1 MNFKNSI
8 RSISLVLMAV
18 ALMSVTSVHQDVF
31 AKDIGMSVTATA
43 EEGGNII
50 SISGETTSDVTDV
63 TIRVISPN
71 GSNVV
76 SVDQV
81 TPDSNGEFSTE
92 FNVSNWKQ
100 DGLYEIKINQ
110 GIASGQFDSGT
121 IVSSSSSLYTFT
133 LYVDVTSGITAETST
148 TESSV
153 VSDTG
158 VSPDTKFDYSNER
171 GLWIEANAMEG
182 SDTIEITGTTSHATL
197 TDVIFTVIAPN
208 GNLVSVAQITPDA
221 SGDFATDISV
231 GGPLWSQ
238 DGAYTITAQQG
249 DPQNGSLFT
258 DSVEVDIADGL
269 VVPEFG
275 TIAAMILAVAIIS
288 IIAISAKSRLSIVPR
303 Y

>member
-1 MNFKNSI
+1 MNFKNST

-31 AKDIGMSVTATA
+31 ANHQDASSHNSGMTVTATA

-50 SISGETTSDVTDV
+50 SVSGETTSNITDV

-71 GSNVV
+71 GSNFVA
-76 SVDQV
+76 VDQV
-81 TPDSNGEFSTE
+81 TPDANGEFSTQ

-100 DGLYEIKINQ
+100 DGLYKIKANQ
-110 GIASGQFDSGT
+110 GTSLLYSITVSAEVNSGMTTETSATQ
-121 IVSSSSSLYTFT
+121 SSLVSNTNP
-133 LYVDVTSGITAETST
+133 TSIQTIDGI
-148 TESSV
+148 
-153 VSDTG
+153 G
-158 VSPDTKFDYSNER
+158 
-171 GLWIEANAMEG
+171 GLTIAANAMEG
-182 SDTIEITGTTSHATL
+182 SDTIEITGQTTKTNK
-197 TDVIFTVIAPN
+197 DVIFTVTAPN
-208 GNLVSVAQITPDA
+208 GNLVSVAQITPNS

-238 DGAYTITAQQG
+238 DGMYTVTAQQG
-249 DPQNGSLFT
+249 SGNSNFI
-258 DSVEVDIADGL
+258 DSVEVEIADGL

>member
-1 MNFKNSI
+1 
-8 RSISLVLMAV
+8 
-18 ALMSVTSVHQDVF
+18 MSVTSVNQDVF
-31 AKDIGMSVTATA
+31 AAQTGMSLTATA
-43 EEGGNII
+43 TEAGNII
-50 SISGETTSDVTDV
+50 TINGETTSNITDI

-76 SVDQV
+76 GVDQV
-81 TPDSNGEFSTE
+81 TPNANGEFSTE

-100 DGLYEIKINQ
+100 DGMYKIT
-110 GIASGQFDSGT
+110 ASHGQSN
-121 IVSSSSSLYTFT
+121 LYTIT
-133 LYVDVTSGITAETST
+133 LNVEVTGGATAETST
-148 TESSV
+148 SDSSIV
-153 VSDTG
+153 TNQSNADLSDPYTTG
-158 VSPDTKFDYSNER
+158 SDEDAR
-171 GLWIEANAMEG
+171 GLSIAANAMEG
-182 SDTIEITGTTSHATL
+182 SDTIEITGVTSKTFE
-197 TDVIFTVIAPN
+197 DVVFTVTAPN
-208 GNLVSVAQITPDA
+208 GNLVSVDQVSPDS

-238 DGAYTITAQQG
+238 DGAYTVTAQQG
-249 DPQNGSLFT
+249 SGNSNFI

>member
-1 MNFKNSI
+1 
-8 RSISLVLMAV
+8 MAV

-31 AKDIGMSVTATA
+31 AKDAGMSLTATA

-50 SISGETTSDVTDV
+50 SVFGETTSNITDV

-76 SVDQV
+76 GVDQV
-81 TPDSNGEFSTE
+81 TPDANGEFSTQ
-92 FNVSNWKQ
+92 FNVSNWTQ
-100 DGLYEIKINQ
+100 DGLYKIKANQ
-110 GIASGQFDSGT
+110 GTSLLYSITVSADVNSGM
-121 IVSSSSSLYTFT
+121 
-133 LYVDVTSGITAETST
+133 TAETSAT
-148 TESSV
+148 QSSLVSNTASASASTE
-153 VSDTG
+153 TIAE
-158 VSPDTKFDYSNER
+158 PA
-171 GLWIEANAMEG
+171 GLSIAANAMEG
-182 SDTIEITGTTSHATL
+182 SDTIEITGQTTRTNS
-197 TDVIFTVIAPN
+197 DVVFTVTAPN
-208 GNLVSVAQITPDA
+208 GNLVSVDQVTPNS

-238 DGAYTITAQQG
+238 DGAYTVTAQQG
-249 DPQNGSLFT
+249 SGNSNFI

>member
-1 MNFKNSI
+1 MNFKNST

-18 ALMSVTSVHQDVF
+18 ALMSVTSVNQDVF
-31 AKDIGMSVTATA
+31 AVDAGMSLTATA
-43 EEGGNII
+43 EDGSNTI
-50 SISGETTSDVTDV
+50 SFTGTTTSNTPYVSFV
-63 TIRVISPN
+63 AVSPN
-71 GSNVV
+71 GENVV

-81 TPDSNGEFSTE
+81 TPDASGEFSTE

-100 DGLYEIKINQ
+100 DGMYKITASHGESNLYSI
-110 GIASGQFDSGT
+110 
-121 IVSSSSSLYTFT
+121 T
-133 LYVDVTSGITAETST
+133 LNVEVTGGATAETST
-148 TESSV
+148 SDSSIVTNQSNDDLADVNTESVEDSI
-153 VSDTG
+153 
-158 VSPDTKFDYSNER
+158 
-171 GLWIEANAMEG
+171 GLSITANAMEG
-182 SDTIEITGTTSHATL
+182 SDTIEITGVTSKTNE
-197 TDVIFTVIAPN
+197 DVVFTVTAPN
-208 GNLVSVAQITPDA
+208 GNLVSVDQISPDA

-238 DGAYTITAQQG
+238 DGAYTVTAQQG
-249 DPQNGSLFT
+249 SGNSNFI

>member
-1 MNFKNSI
+1 MNFKNST
-8 RSISLVLMAV
+8 RSISLVLMVV

-31 AKDIGMSVTATA
+31 ADHQDVFSNDIGMTVTATA

-50 SISGETTSDVTDV
+50 SVSGETTSNITDV

-76 SVDQV
+76 GVDQV

-110 GIASGQFDSGT
+110 GT
-121 IVSSSSSLYTFT
+121 SSFYTFT
-133 LYVDVTSGITAETST
+133 LYVNVNSGMTAETST
-148 TESSV
+148 GDSSTV
-153 VSDTG
+153 KDTG
-158 VSPDTKFDYSNER
+158 VAPDTKFDYSDER

-182 SDTIEITGTTSHATL
+182 SDTIEITGITSHPNN
-197 TDVIFTVIAPN
+197 DVVFTVTAPN
-208 GNLVSVAQITPDA
+208 GNLVSVDQVSPNAN
-221 SGDFATDISV
+221 GDFATDISV

-238 DGAYTITAQQG
+238 DGVYTVTAQQG
-249 DPQNGSLFT
+249 DTQNGSIFT
-258 DSVEVDIADGL
+258 DSVEVEIADGL

>member
-1 MNFKNSI
+1 
-8 RSISLVLMAV
+8 MAV
-18 ALMSVTSVHQDVF
+18 ALMSVTSVNQDVF
-31 AKDIGMSVTATA
+31 AADTGMSLTATA

-50 SISGETTSDVTDV
+50 SINGETSSDLTDI
-63 TIRVISPN
+63 TIRVVSPN

-76 SVDQV
+76 GVDQL
-81 TPDSNGEFSTE
+81 TPDANGEFSTE

-100 DGLYEIKINQ
+100 DGMYKIKANQ
-110 GIASGQFDSGT
+110 GT
-121 IVSSSSSLYTFT
+121 SLLYSIT
-133 LYVDVTSGITAETST
+133 LSVGVTSGMTAETST
-148 TESSV
+148 GDSSMVDYNSSGELV
-153 VSDTG
+153 VLVNDTTPAP
-158 VSPDTKFDYSNER
+158 V
-171 GLWIEANAMEG
+171 GLSIEANAMEG
-182 SDTIEITGTTSHATL
+182 SDTIEITGHSSKTTE
-197 TDVIFTVIAPN
+197 DVVFTVTAPN
-208 GNLVSVAQITPDA
+208 GNLVSVAQITPDT

-238 DGAYTITAQQG
+238 DGMYTVTAQQG
-249 DPQNGSLFT
+249 SGGAFT

>member
-1 MNFKNSI
+1 MNFKNST
-8 RSISLVLMAV
+8 RSICLVLMAV
-18 ALMSVTSVHQDVF
+18 ALMSVTSVNQDVF
-31 AKDIGMSVTATA
+31 AVQTGMSLTATA
-43 EEGGNII
+43 AEGSNII
-50 SISGETTSDVTDV
+50 TINGETSSNITDI

-76 SVDQV
+76 GVDQV
-81 TPDSNGEFSTE
+81 TPNANGEFSTE

-100 DGLYEIKINQ
+100 DGMYKIKANQ
-110 GIASGQFDSGT
+110 GT
-121 IVSSSSSLYTFT
+121 SLLYSIT
-133 LYVDVTSGITAETST
+133 LSVDVTSGMTAETST

-153 VSDTG
+153 VNNQSNDDLTG
-158 VSPDTKFDYSNER
+158 VSLASTEEPA
-171 GLWIEANAMEG
+171 GLSITANAMEG
-182 SDTIEITGTTSHATL
+182 SDTIEITGITSKTNEDITL
-197 TDVIFTVIAPN
+197 TVTSPN
-208 GNLVSVAQITPDA
+208 GNLVTIDQISPDT

-238 DGAYTITAQQG
+238 DGAYTVTAQQG
-249 DPQNGSLFT
+249 SGNSNFI
-258 DSVEVDIADGL
+258 DSVEVEVADGL

>member
-1 MNFKNSI
+1 M
-8 RSISLVLMAV
+8 VV

-31 AKDIGMSVTATA
+31 ADHQDAFTNDTGMTVTATA

-50 SISGETTSDVTDV
+50 SVSGETTSNITDV

-76 SVDQV
+76 GVDQV

-100 DGLYEIKINQ
+100 DGLYKIKANQ
-110 GIASGQFDSGT
+110 GTSLLYSITVSAEVNSGMT
-121 IVSSSSSLYTFT
+121 V
-133 LYVDVTSGITAETST
+133 ETST
-148 TESSV
+148 TQSSL
-153 VSDTG
+153 VSHTEPTLTDPIDG
-158 VSPDTKFDYSNER
+158 IG
-171 GLWIEANAMEG
+171 GLSIAANAMEG
-182 SDTIEITGTTSHATL
+182 SDTIEITGQTTKSNE
-197 TDVIFTVIAPN
+197 DVIFTVTAPN
-208 GNLVSVAQITPDA
+208 GNLVSVDQISPNA
-221 SGDFATDISV
+221 NGDFATDISV

-238 DGAYTITAQQG
+238 DGIYTVTAQQG
-249 DPQNGSLFT
+249 SGNSNFI
-258 DSVEVDIADGL
+258 DSVVVEIADGL

>member
-1 MNFKNSI
+1 MNFKNST

-31 AKDIGMSVTATA
+31 AKDAGMSLTATA

-50 SISGETTSDVTDV
+50 SVFGETTSNITDV

-76 SVDQV
+76 GVDQV
-81 TPDSNGEFSTE
+81 TPDANGEFSTQ
-92 FNVSNWKQ
+92 FNVSNWTQ
-100 DGLYEIKINQ
+100 DGLYKIKANQ
-110 GIASGQFDSGT
+110 GTSLLYSITVSAEVNSGM
-121 IVSSSSSLYTFT
+121 
-133 LYVDVTSGITAETST
+133 TAETST
-148 TESSV
+148 TQSSLV
-153 VSDTG
+153 LNQTNDDLATVSTG
-158 VSPDTKFDYSNER
+158 TIAEPA
-171 GLWIEANAMEG
+171 GLSIAANAMEG
-182 SDTIEITGTTSHATL
+182 SDTIEITGQTTRTNE
-197 TDVIFTVIAPN
+197 DVVFTVTAPN
-208 GNLVSVAQITPDA
+208 GNLVSVDQVSPDS

-238 DGAYTITAQQG
+238 DGAYTVTAQQG
-249 DPQNGSLFT
+249 SGNSNFI